1 MRFEF
6 TQSLCTLQVLV
17 QCFELNRGHPEA
29 EALRVSYLRLA
40 SQLAGS
46 LGHDKKPF
54 DRQLSEMRYAGLRI
68 DTTPSLLEII
78 RDRYIHRASHTSK
91 LS

>member
-1 MRFEF
+1 M
-6 TQSLCTLQVLV
+6 

-29 EALRVSYLRLA
+29 ECLRVAFLKMSSY
-40 SQLAGS
+40 LAGS
-46 LGHDKKPF
+46 LGHNKKPF
-54 DRQLSEMRYAGLRI
+54 DRQLSEMRYAGVRI
-68 DTTPSLLEII
+68 DTAPQLLEII